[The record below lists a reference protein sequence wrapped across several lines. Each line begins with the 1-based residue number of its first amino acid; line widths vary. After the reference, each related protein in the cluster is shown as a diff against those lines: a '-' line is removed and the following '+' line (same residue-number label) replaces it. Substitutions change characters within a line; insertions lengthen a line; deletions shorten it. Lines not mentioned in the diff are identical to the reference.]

1 MMTIIKIDIKPI
13 HLTYYKMQVKLID
26 FQTLTRDDEFIIQM
40 FGINEKGE
48 TFAIEIPDF
57 KPCFYCRVPDW
68 YEKSDKTMFLE
79 HIKTKTGLT
88 DSILECALIKRKKL
102 DGFDGQKQHKFIC
115 LKFKGLPSFHRTK
128 NLWYH
133 EVASTVPSK
142 FNKKEGFAWS
152 LKSGGYL
159 FRNHYIHLY
168 ESNIPPLLRYFH
180 IKNIS
185 PSGWVQLT
193 NYTEAEDK
201 TTTCKYEFVV
211 NAKNVE
217 PLQKDTI
224 VPYKICSFDIEA
236 SSSHGDFPLPIK
248 DYKKLAQ
255 NIVEQFEHY
264 DGDKHEDLLCKC
276 IISAFGYDTLE
287 YIDIVYPKTKV
298 TEQQVVLLFSKW
310 IKNKLKNYVPTSVE
324 TFEEN
329 SSDEEDEGPVRVVEY
344 NQECTVV
351 DMMKDTAFDKES
363 KTNELQKG
371 LNHLF
376 PKLEGDK
383 VTFIGS
389 TFVHYGEN
397 KPYLNHCIVLGGC
410 SPIENTTIECY
421 ATEQEVLLAWQR
433 LIQRENP
440 DILIGYNIFGFDSK
454 FLFHRAVETGC
465 ISEFLKLSR
474 TRNLAGKYENDAWKI
489 EESTIFLASG
499 EYNLSYFKMEGRL
512 QIDLYTVFRRDYN
525 LDSYK
530 LDSVSAFFI
539 GDKVTHLAHNEETNQ
554 TQIHS
559 KNLQG
564 LEKLNYVVFEE
575 VSNSSEFYKNGKK
588 FRVVEV
594 TKDYFVVNG
603 LITPNVKKY
612 VKWCLAKD
620 DVDHHDIFRMAKGS
634 DDDRACIAGYCIQDC
649 NLVHHLFQKTDL
661 LTEVIEMASICSV
674 PIEFIIMRGQGI
686 KLASLMFKKC
696 REHGILIPV
705 IQKIE
710 QDGGY
715 EGAIV
720 LDPKCG
726 MYFDTSVA
734 VLDYKSLY
742 PSEMISDNLSHD
754 SLIYVKTYNLQNE
767 LIREMGEKRN
777 GVYIYDNL
785 TGYKYVDVQSDTY
798 IYVRKTPKSAAVK
811 QVSGYMVCR
820 FAQFPEGKAIIPLV
834 LEELLT
840 ARKDTRKLIPLQKD
854 PFMAKILDK
863 RQNAFKVT
871 ANSLYGQCGATT
883 SMFYN
888 KYVAASCT
896 AGGRKMLIY
905 AKTLIEEVYC
915 KRDCETSIGMVNAT
929 AEYIYGDT
937 DSVFFRFALVKDGKT
952 LIGKE
957 ALKLTIE
964 LAQEAGELA
973 TMFLKSPHE
982 LEYEKT
988 FYPFILLAKKKYVG
1002 MLYEHDTEKCALKF
1016 MGIVMKR
1023 RDNAKIVKDV
1033 YGGVIDILMKERDI
1047 VKSIDFVKKML
1058 RSLVDGQIPID
1069 KLIITKSLRSGYKKP
1084 LQMAHKV
1091 LADRI
1096 GKRDAGNKPK
1106 PGDRV
1111 RFVFVQ
1117 TEKVKKVKQLQGDKI
1132 ETPEYIKEHKLQPDY
1147 AHYITN
1153 QIMKPLQQLFAL
1165 ILEDIPGFNKK
1176 EYAELSK
1183 DKEDK
1188 KVDIVRNKEV
1198 KKLVFS
1204 EFI

>member
-1 MMTIIKIDIKPI
+1 ME
-13 HLTYYKMQVKLID
+13 VKLFD
-26 FQTLTRDDEFIIQM
+26 FQTITRDDTFVIQM
-40 FGINEKGE
+40 FGLNEKGE
-48 TFAIEIPDF
+48 TFSLEISDF

-68 YEKSDKTMFLE
+68 YEKTDKAMFLE
-79 HIKTKTGLT
+79 HIKTKTGLS
-88 DSILECALIKRKKL
+88 DSILECALIKKKKL

-115 LKFKGLPSFHRTK
+115 FKFKGLPSFHRVK

-133 EVASTVPSK
+133 EIASTVPSK
-142 FNKKEGFAWS
+142 FNKKEGFAWTLRS
-152 LKSGGYL
+152 NGYVY
-159 FRNHYIHLY
+159 RGHSIYLY

-180 IKNIS
+180 IKNLS

-193 NYTEAEDK
+193 DYEVVEEK
-201 TTTCKYEFVV
+201 TTTCTYEFIV

-217 PLQKDTI
+217 PLKKDTI

-264 DGDKHEDLLCKC
+264 EEDKHEDLLCRC
-276 IISAFGYDTLE
+276 IHAAFGYDTQE
-287 YIDIVYPKTKV
+287 YIDIVYPKKKV
-298 TEQQVVLLFSKW
+298 SQDMIQLLFAKW
-310 IKNKLKNYVPTSVE
+310 VKNPLKKYVPTEMVVE
-324 TFEEN
+324 QFEE
-329 SSDEEDEGPVRVVEY
+329 SSDEEESVIVKEY

-351 DMMKDTAFDKES
+351 DMMKDVAFDKES

-376 PKLEGDK
+376 PALEGDK

-389 TFVHYGEN
+389 TFVKYGVN

-410 SPIENTTIECY
+410 EPIENTELESY
-421 ATEQEVLLAWQR
+421 KTEEEVLMAWQK
-433 LIQRENP
+433 LIQREDP

-465 ISEFLKLSR
+465 IADFLKLSR
-474 TRNLAGKYENDAWKI
+474 NGSLAGKYDQGWKI

-512 QIDLYTVFRRDYN
+512 QIDLYTVFRRDYS

-530 LDSVSAFFI
+530 LDSVSAYFI
-539 GDKVTHLAHNEETNQ
+539 GDKVTHLMHNEETNQ
-554 TQIHS
+554 TYLYS
-559 KNLQG
+559 KNLSG

-575 VSNSSEFYKNGKK
+575 VSNSSDFYKNGKK

-594 TKDYFVVNG
+594 HADYFVVNG
-603 LITPNVKKY
+603 LIAPNVKKY

-634 DDDRACIAGYCIQDC
+634 DADRACIAGYCIQDC

-661 LTEVIEMASICSV
+661 LTEVVEMAAICSV

-686 KLASLMFKKC
+686 KLASLVFKKC
-696 REHGILIPV
+696 RENGILIPV
-705 IQKIE
+705 IQKME

-726 MYFDTSVA
+726 IYFDTPVA
-734 VLDYKSLY
+734 VTDYKSLY
-742 PSEMISDNLSHD
+742 PSTMISDNLSHD
-754 SLIYVKTYNLQNE
+754 SLVYVKTYNVEGE
-767 LIREMGEKRN
+767 LIREVGEKRN
-777 GVYIYDNL
+777 GVFIYDNL
-785 TGYKYVDVQSDTY
+785 PEYTYVDVQSDTY
-798 IYVRKTPKSAAVK
+798 IYVRKTPKAAAVK
-811 QVSGYMVCR
+811 QVSGYIICR
-820 FAQFPEGKAIIPLV
+820 FAQFPEEKKGIIPLV

-840 ARKDTRKLIPLQKD
+840 ARKNTRKLIPLQQD

-871 ANSLYGQCGATT
+871 ANSLYGQCGAMT

-888 KYVAASCT
+888 KYVAGSCT
-896 AGGRKMLIY
+896 AGGRKMLNY
-905 AKTLIEEVYC
+905 AKTLVEEVYC
-915 KRDCETSIGMVNAT
+915 KRDCKTSIGMVNAT

-937 DSVFFRFALVKDGKT
+937 DSVFFRFALIKEGRP

-957 ALKLTIE
+957 ALGVTIE
-964 LAQEAGELA
+964 LAKEAGELA
-973 TMFLKSPHE
+973 TMFLKMPHE

-1002 MLYEHDTEKCALKF
+1002 ILYEHDTEKCVRKS
-1016 MGIVMKR
+1016 MGIVLKR
-1023 RDNAKIVKDV
+1023 RDNAKIVKDA
-1033 YGGVIDILMKERDI
+1033 YGSVIDILMQERDI
-1047 VKSIDFVKKML
+1047 VKSIEFVKKLL

-1117 TEKVKKVKQLQGDKI
+1117 TEKVKKKQLQGDKI
-1132 ETPEYIKEHKLQPDY
+1132 ETPEYINEHALKPDY
-1147 AHYITN
+1147 GHYITN
-1153 QIMKPLQQLFAL
+1153 QIMKPLQQLYAL
-1165 ILEDIPGFNKK
+1165 ILESIPGFKQVDYDVEVIK
-1176 EYAELSK
+1176 CK
-1183 DKEDK
+1183 DDK
-1188 KVDIVRNKEV
+1188 KVEALRNKEV
-1198 KKLVFS
+1198 KKLIFN